1 MLTDA
6 GSDGFEKIK
15 NGDEKAFRNLFDAYY
30 SSLCNYAFH
39 LLNDTDMAEEVV
51 QGLFVKIWERRATLS
66 IESSLRNYLVRSVKN
81 QCANLI
87 AHHKIRQ
94 LHADKIRETLPNG
107 EDPADAFMLDA
118 EMAGRI
124 EKVIN
129 SLPEKRREIFR
140 LSREEGLTYLQIAK
154 QLGISVKTVENQMG
168 LALKS
173 LREQLRNFLLL
184 ILF

>member
-1 MLTDA
+1 M
-6 GSDGFEKIK
+6 
-15 NGDEKAFRNLFDAYY
+15 YY
-30 SSLCNYAFH
+30 PSLCNYASH

-51 QGLFVKIWERRATLS
+51 QGLFVKIWEKRNALS
-66 IESSLRNYLVRSVKN
+66 IETSLRNYLFRSVKN
-81 QCANLI
+81 LCANQV

-94 LHADKIRETLPNG
+94 LHADKIRETLQSS
-107 EDPADAFMLDA
+107 DDAADAFLLDA
-118 EMAGRI
+118 ETAIRI
-124 EKVIN
+124 EDAVN

-154 QLGISVKTVENQMG
+154 QLNISVKTVENQMG
-168 LALKS
+168 FALKS